1 MIPPDVAARV
11 RLLTQEFL
19 AEQQPTVRTEAIHRL
34 TPVTAIG
41 RELPSALEEGAL
53 FRATIQRP
61 LPNGTFLA
69 LVAGQEMTLAMDR
82 SLKSGDTLELVVAR
96 REGNQIWAR
105 EATAPSASTPPSSTT
120 GQPAA
125 QTQWSP
131 TAGLLR
137 QLIRSALPAEPLPVP
152 LAKAPP
158 PAPLATTSS
167 AAASTA
173 ASAAAASPAATAA
186 SSAPPTAQPLSPA
199 SAAPTTS
206 TTSPLSTSSTSTTA
220 SPTPGASGSP
230 FGSAPAPF
238 DPTATRENPSAQR
251 LPPYLA
257 VRAALAATDHQLI
270 QRAAPLTA
278 QQLADTLRTSGLFY
292 EAHLAQWVNGRYPF
306 EELLREP
313 QASPRE
319 ATSAAAGRTA
329 AGGIVALLQRLFGLA
344 TSEPTQPPRWPMG
357 QGESSAPPPP
367 TQVTSTRPATE
378 GAQTPS
384 NSAAAPGVPTT
395 SSGEPTSAGPIPE
408 RLLPIVQRQL
418 DALAQGRIDLLFAP
432 WPGATARWT
441 VDAPDDDP
449 SHSQGKPGKSQERPW
464 QSRLTVTS
472 ELLGPITFWLSVAPQ
487 GVTVAVAAAEPATEQ
502 LLRQRM
508 HELLD
513 HFAADALP
521 LTQLEWRPFPT
532 EEAG

>member
-19 AEQQPTVRTEAIHRL
+19 AEQQPAVRTEAIHRL
-34 TPVTAIG
+34 TPVAAIG
-41 RELPSALEEGAL
+41 REFPSALEEGAL

-82 SLKSGDTLELVVAR
+82 SLKSGDTLELVVVR
-96 REGNQIWAR
+96 REGNQILAR
-105 EATAPSASTPPSSTT
+105 EATAPSAPTSPSSTT

-137 QLIRSALPAEPLPVP
+137 QLIRSAMPTEPLPVP

-173 ASAAAASPAATAA
+173 ASAAAASPSATAA

-206 TTSPLSTSSTSTTA
+206 TTSPLSTPSTSTTA

-238 DPTATRENPSAQR
+238 GPTATRENPSAQR

-344 TSEPTQPPRWPMG
+344 TSEPTQPPRWPPRRVFCI
-357 QGESSAPPPP
+357 APPY
-367 TQVTSTRPATE
+367 SSHFY
-378 GAQTPS
+378 PS
-384 NSAAAPGVPTT
+384 GHRGSPDTVKQR
-395 SSGEPTSAGPIPE
+395 SSS
-408 RLLPIVQRQL
+408 
-418 DALAQGRIDLLFAP
+418 
-432 WPGATARWT
+432 WC
-441 VDAPDDDP
+441 PD
-449 SHSQGKPGKSQERPW
+449 HVKR
-464 QSRLTVTS
+464 
-472 ELLGPITFWLSVAPQ
+472 
-487 GVTVAVAAAEPATEQ
+487 
-502 LLRQRM
+502 
-508 HELLD
+508 
-513 HFAADALP
+513 
-521 LTQLEWRPFPT
+521 
-532 EEAG
+532 